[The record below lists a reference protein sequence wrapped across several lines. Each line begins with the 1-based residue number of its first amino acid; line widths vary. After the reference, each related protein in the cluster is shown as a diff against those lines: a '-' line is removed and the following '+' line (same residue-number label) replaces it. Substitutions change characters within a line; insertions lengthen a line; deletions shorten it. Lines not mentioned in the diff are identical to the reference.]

1 MIQAVIFDMD
11 GLMFDTEKL
20 LTRFWREAAKE
31 FGFDMTM
38 EHVLSIRSCAA
49 PIAAPR
55 LRGIFGEGFDYQRV
69 RQRRI
74 ELMNAFIE
82 ENGIEIKKGLAELL
96 QYLKENGY
104 KIAVATATDKT
115 RAYMYMEKAGVE
127 GFFDEFV
134 CNAMVEHGKP
144 APDIYIRAC
153 EVLGLPPQE
162 CIALEDSPNGIRS
175 AYDAGCLPVM
185 VPDLSQPDEE
195 TARLLYAKIES
206 LDLLIPLL
214 KDDRQ

>member
-55 LRGIFGEGFDYQRV
+55 LQGIFGSQFDYQKV
-69 RQRRI
+69 RHRRI

-82 ENGIEIKKGLAELL
+82 ENGIEIKKGLVELL
-96 QYLKENGY
+96 DYLKANGY
-104 KIAVATATDKT
+104 KIAVATATDKA
-115 RAYMYMEKAGVE
+115 RAYMYMEKAGVD
-127 GFFDEFV
+127 GYFDHFV

-153 EVLGLPPQE
+153 EVLGLPSKE

-195 TARLLYAKIES
+195 TAKLLYAKIDS

-214 KDDRQ
+214 ESK